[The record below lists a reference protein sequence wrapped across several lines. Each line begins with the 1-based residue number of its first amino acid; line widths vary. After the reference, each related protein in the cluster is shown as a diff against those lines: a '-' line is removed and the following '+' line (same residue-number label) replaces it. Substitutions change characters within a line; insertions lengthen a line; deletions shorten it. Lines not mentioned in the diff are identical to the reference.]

1 MATFVC
7 VRASTSLCIMC
18 PRLCLRLRSQF
29 TRAGASSCLR
39 TRTRRKRMRA
49 RRHARTSV
57 PYFRPTTGGRSP
69 LICIGCMQS
78 SCLAHGA
85 HDGDGRVRRRRL
97 QATDSSTSLRSSRGS
112 SGAAVSQTP
121 SLLRPR
127 GGFCLATLHQGRVL
141 SEPLPLHRSAPVR
154 SAQRLRALAPARS
167 ALGTHLR
174 RRLSALPLPAAV
186 ASHPAAFATL
196 GLTVLRP
203 VPPAR

>member
-1 MATFVC
+1 
-7 VRASTSLCIMC
+7 MC
-18 PRLCLRLRSQF
+18 SRLRLRLCSQCLPVHAGDCSCAAHDGGRF
-29 TRAGASSCLR
+29 PVPVYSSLHTRARTHAHQSATSGRRPAVALSASGACNHR
-39 TRTRRKRMRA
+39 
-49 RRHARTSV
+49 
-57 PYFRPTTGGRSP
+57 
-69 LICIGCMQS
+69 
-78 SCLAHGA
+78 SCLAH
-85 HDGDGRVRRRRL
+85 DGGGRARRPRL
-97 QATDSSTSLRSSRGS
+97 QAPDSSTSSRSSRGS
-112 SGAAVSQTP
+112 SGAAVSQTQ
-121 SLLRPR
+121 SLSRPR

-196 GLTVLRP
+196 GLAVLRP

>member
-57 PYFRPTTGGRSP
+57 PYFRPTTGGRLP

-78 SCLAHGA
+78 SCLARDGP
-85 HDGDGRVRRRRL
+85 GDGRVRRPRL
-97 QATDSSTSLRSSRGS
+97 QAPVSSTSSRSSRGS
-112 SGAAVSQTP
+112 SGAAVSQTQ

-127 GGFCLATLHQGRVL
+127 GGFCLAMLHQARVL

-154 SAQRLRALAPARS
+154 SAQPLRALAAARS
-167 ALGTHLR
+167 TRGTHLR

-196 GLTVLRP
+196 GLAVLRP